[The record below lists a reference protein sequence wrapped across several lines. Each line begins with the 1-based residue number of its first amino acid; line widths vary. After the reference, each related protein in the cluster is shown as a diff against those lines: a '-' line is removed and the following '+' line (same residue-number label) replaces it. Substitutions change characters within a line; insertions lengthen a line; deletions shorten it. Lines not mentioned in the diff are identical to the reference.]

1 MSLPPIGSIGD
12 LRRYL
17 EFGAEDE
24 EAIRSLAGRLDVAA
38 MIDDFY
44 RRLLADPASRAV
56 LRGEEQVAALKAS
69 LAAWVERVTTGPW
82 DESYASSSEAIGRR
96 HVDVG
101 LPQRFMPL
109 AMNVVRSHFRTA
121 AFSSPREPDDRA
133 RVLAAI
139 DKVLDLELT
148 LMLDSYQRSQ
158 LAASRGVERLRAVGQ
173 LAGGISHELKNPLG
187 VIRTNL
193 MLVRRRLEKSKAE
206 GVEGLLDRI
215 DRGARMAGEFANR
228 LLEFS
233 RVKTPRARRFPVRA
247 LVDDALAR
255 VGDVADLD
263 FRIEVEPP
271 DAEGRGD
278 PNDLAR
284 ALADLIANAVTA
296 CREHGVDGK
305 IVVRAH
311 RRDDDLV
318 LEVRDQGPG
327 IPLEDQQRVFEPLF
341 TTRRHATGLGLAL
354 CRELVTAHGGS
365 IELESEPGL
374 GARFLIRL
382 PQED

>member
-1 MSLPPIGSIGD
+1 MPPPPIGSIGD

-17 EFGAEDE
+17 DFEAGDE
-24 EAIRSLAGRLDVAA
+24 EAVRSLAGRLDVAA

-44 RRLLADPASRAV
+44 ERLLSDPSARAV
-56 LRGEEQVAALKAS
+56 LQGEEQVAALKAS
-69 LAAWVERVTTGPW
+69 LASWVVRVTTGPW
-82 DESYASSSEAIGRR
+82 DDAYAVSSEAIGRR
-96 HVDVG
+96 HVAVG

-109 AMNVVRSHFRTA
+109 AMNAIRSHFRRA
-121 AFSSPREPDDRA
+121 ALASAGDPDERA
-133 RVLAAI
+133 RLLEAV

-148 LMLDSYQRSQ
+148 LMLDSYHRAH
-158 LAASRGVERLRAVGQ
+158 LDASRGVERLRAVGQ

-187 VIRTNL
+187 VIRTGL
-193 MLVRRRLEKSKAE
+193 TLVRKRLAKHDGDEFAE
-206 GVEGLLDRI
+206 LLDRI

-263 FRIEVEPP
+263 LQIEIEPP

-284 ALADLIANAVTA
+284 ALADLIANAVAA
-296 CREHGVDGK
+296 CREHGIDGK

-354 CRELVTAHGGS
+354 CRELVTAHGGAV
-365 IELESEPGL
+365 ELESEPGQ

-382 PQED
+382 PQD